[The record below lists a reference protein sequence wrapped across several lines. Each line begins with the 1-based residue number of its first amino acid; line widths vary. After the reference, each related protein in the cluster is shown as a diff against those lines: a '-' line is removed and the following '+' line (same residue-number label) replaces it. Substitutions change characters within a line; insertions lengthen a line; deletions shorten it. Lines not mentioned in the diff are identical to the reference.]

1 MHAVFFLSILAKI
14 NWVSKINQ
22 VFKKKNM
29 PLFYGFDSTVSKP
42 LQEVYLLPLSPG
54 MRNSWYSFHQP
65 QKDEGLSQPWSHSQ
79 KL

>member
-1 MHAVFFLSILAKI
+1 
-14 NWVSKINQ
+14 
-22 VFKKKNM
+22 M